1 MGIMDGLKAAKQL
14 ESNAAASGGG
24 SQDYVKIDWLKIN
37 DGQTVRLRFL
47 QEIDPDSSAYN
58 EKVGTAIFAIEH
70 TPQQPFDFKRKFLCT
85 MDDEGKCWGCEM
97 AAENS
102 KWKAK
107 PRFYA
112 NVLVDDKVYVLSQGF
127 SDKSVTPHV
136 ISYAEEA
143 GGITK
148 AVWKVSRKGS
158 AVNNTS
164 YTAVPLP
171 TADEVDVESYE
182 LFDLRKGAV
191 REIPYERQQAYVSG
205 GEKVERED
213 SFPEVPVGTDALDM
227 PDW

>member
-14 ESNAAASGGG
+14 EERASAGGG
-24 SQDYVKIDWLKIN
+24 GNEDYVKVDYLKIN

-47 QEIDPDSSAYN
+47 QEIDSDSDSFN
-58 EKVGTAIFAIEH
+58 EKAGNAIFAIEH
-70 TPQQPFDFKRKFLCT
+70 TPQEPFNFKRKFLCT
-85 MDDEGKCWGCEM
+85 MEDEGQCWGCEM
-97 AAENS
+97 AQQNS

-148 AVWKVSRKGS
+148 AIWKVSRKGS

-182 LFDLRKGAV
+182 LFDLRKGV
-191 REIPYERQQAYVSG
+191 IRDIPFDRQQAYVSG
-205 GEKVERED
+205 GTEVVETTEA
-213 SFPEVPVGTDALDM
+213 PEPASDLEM